1 VSYPSLSDS
10 ENVEKFFEVML
21 GPNVYKP
28 VVDAYRSKPRNSTH
42 TPQEIALPERKTPRF
57 LSVIVT
63 PNDPMDSRLEE
74 DLTGTLAAMRWD
86 VLKEYAGSTLDA
98 MMTKPESE
106 H

>member
-1 VSYPSLSDS
+1 MSYPSLSDS

-21 GPNVYKP
+21 GPNVYIP
-28 VVDAYRSKPRNSTH
+28 VVDAYRSKPRSSTH

-57 LSVIVT
+57 LSVVT
-63 PNDPMDSRLEE
+63 PDDPMDSRLEE

-86 VLKEYAGSTLDA
+86 VLREYGGSTLDA